1 MPDTDRL
8 YALSSVYNHPWLS
21 DVGGPG
27 LLIHDPVMA
36 MRWYLTTEREE
47 NLAVTGHVSDD
58 QGATWRPLPPRELM
72 ADAERALAAMAEYG
86 GPQARQ
92 SAGILRDA
100 LAAEAADWLDHRLR
114 YVQPDDPAPYRP
126 DEPSPESWQRGGQI
140 WALALGTLP
149 DEQVLRHLTARFTA
163 LQSEGATLLRTGAA
177 EMLDALALAE
187 APNRGEA
194 AQLLAALGLL
204 NRLGFGFGTGQLD
217 TLAEDAQRSILD
229 HLVTVHPAT
238 APVTAAHP
246 EPGHGANM
254 AARAYLRRLSLVGTD
269 GEPRLLDDAAA
280 ALAEAVTAAEQQPR
294 PAPDPSATARQAPA
308 IPGYPK
314 RLEGDLQAAAQWR
327 LISPAARRAAEQTMD
342 RLARAT
348 SALAQATAAADV
360 NQPPSP
366 QEDAALLS
374 HRSLHQELEE
384 LTARHALLLH
394 ASVLADAE
402 AAAEP
407 AQHAAVVA
415 AAQATEARPRPGTAA
430 EMVAAED
437 AFMAHVTGVE
447 DRIAETLAEQ
457 RRLTV
462 EALQRIFPY
471 AVSSTGRHTVRR
483 NLLENSGLGLDA
495 YQQAYWAIGESAR
508 KLESV
513 EAAYRSGAVSFG
525 RPPVSQDDVEQARAA
540 LQRAETRFADLRI
553 SRPYTVRAVGALDR
567 AVHHEPPEARATRAA
582 RIAAQSRERSKT
594 TAPAA
599 PPTHVAAPTA
609 EQVRQTHH
617 SAAQQHQPGVRPA

>member
-8 YALSSVYNHPWLS
+8 YALSSTYNHPWLS
-21 DVGGPG
+21 GPDG
-27 LLIHDPVMA
+27 PALLIHDPVVA

-58 QGATWRPLPPRELM
+58 HGATWRPLLPRELM
-72 ADAERALAAMAEYG
+72 ADAERALAAMAEDG

-92 SAGILRDA
+92 AAGILRDA
-100 LAAEAADWLDHRLR
+100 LAADAADWLDHRLR
-114 YVQPDDPAPYRP
+114 YVQPDDPTPYRP
-126 DEPSPESWQRGGQI
+126 DEPSPESWQRGGHI

-149 DEQVLRHLTARFTA
+149 DEDVLKHLTARFTA
-163 LQSEGATLLRTGAA
+163 PQSEGAALLRTGAA

-187 APNRGEA
+187 APSHGES

-204 NRLGFGFGTGQLD
+204 NRLGFGFETGQLD
-217 TLAEDAQRSILD
+217 TLAEDAQRRILD
-229 HLVTVHPAT
+229 HLVAVHPAT
-238 APVTAAHP
+238 AAVAAAHP

-254 AARAYLRRLSLVGTD
+254 AARAYLHRLSLIGTD

-280 ALAEAVTAAEQQPR
+280 ALAEAVRAAEQQPDR
-294 PAPDPSATARQAPA
+294 APDPGAKGGEAPA

-327 LISPAARRAAEQTMD
+327 LISPAARRAAEQAMD

-360 NQPPSP
+360 NQPPSL

-374 HRSLHQELEE
+374 HRSLHQDLEE
-384 LTARHALLLH
+384 LTARHALLMH

-407 AQHAAVVA
+407 AKHAAVVA

-447 DRIAETLAEQ
+447 DRIAESLAEQ

-462 EALQRIFPY
+462 EALQRIFPS
-471 AVSSTGRHTVRR
+471 AVTSTGRHTVRR
-483 NLLENSGLGLDA
+483 NLLENSGLSLDA
-495 YQQAYWAIGESAR
+495 YQHAYRAIGESAG
-508 KLESV
+508 KLQSV
-513 EAAYRSGAVSFG
+513 EAAYRSGAVSIG
-525 RPPVSQDDVEQARAA
+525 RPPVSHEDVEQARAA
-540 LQRAETRFADLRI
+540 LQRAQTRFADLRI
-553 SRPYTVRAVGALDR
+553 SRPNTLRALKALDG
-567 AVHHEPPEARATRAA
+567 ATHHEPSPPDARAARAA
-582 RIAAQSRERSKT
+582 RIAAQSRERSNA
-594 TAPAA
+594 APAA
-599 PPTHVAAPTA
+599 PRPHTAA
-609 EQVRQTHH
+609 EQARQAHH